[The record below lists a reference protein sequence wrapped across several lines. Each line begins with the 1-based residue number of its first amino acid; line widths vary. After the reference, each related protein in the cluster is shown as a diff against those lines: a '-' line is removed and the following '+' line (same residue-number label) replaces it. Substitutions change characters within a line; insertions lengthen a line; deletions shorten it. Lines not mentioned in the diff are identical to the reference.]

1 MDFAAFKDWA
11 LLGLIAGGI
20 WLLFDVLKK
29 LLNSVEL
36 LNERVAVV
44 IEKTNDHELRIEKL
58 ETKKENK

>member
-58 ETKKENK
+58 ETKGE

>member
-44 IEKTNDHELRIEKL
+44 IEKTNDHESRIEKL
-58 ETKKENK
+58 EKTKE

>member
-44 IEKTNDHELRIEKL
+44 IEKTNDHESRIEKL
-58 ETKKENK
+58 EKTKD